1 MDNPSLIYLMALQKV
16 NDALLQGLK
25 ACVFI
30 LENERDLTPKKR
42 ESLIASVKELIAQ
55 GEEAY
60 QNLPE
65 KD

>member
-1 MDNPSLIYLMALQKV
+1 MENQSLIYLMALQKI

-30 LENERDLTPKKR
+30 LENEGELTAEKR
-42 ESLIASVKELIAQ
+42 ISLIASVKELIAQ

-60 QNLPE
+60 QNFPE
-65 KD
+65 KH

>member
-1 MDNPSLIYLMALQKV
+1 MDNQALLYLMALQKV

-30 LENERDLTPKKR
+30 LENESEMTLDRRK
-42 ESLIASVKELIAQ
+42 SLIASVKELIAQ